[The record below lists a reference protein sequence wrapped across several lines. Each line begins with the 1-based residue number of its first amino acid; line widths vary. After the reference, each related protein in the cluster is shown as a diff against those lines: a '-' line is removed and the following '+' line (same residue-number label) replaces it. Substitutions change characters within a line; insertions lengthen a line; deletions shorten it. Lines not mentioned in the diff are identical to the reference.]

1 MMKSRILLVDNGSLE
16 PGSTL
21 ALRSLSQKAGHL
33 IGREVRA
40 VSVLHSGKVPP
51 ELLNGE
57 PAVVFKQAV
66 TEAAAEGIDELIVL
80 PLFIGPGRT
89 VTVAIPEQF
98 SLEAGAKMRLRLAP
112 VLYGPDGGLR
122 RILCGQ
128 LRAAGWRPK
137 SGTVLL
143 CDHGSPSREMA
154 AVRDAMAEE
163 LRGELELAPEELT
176 ACSMER
182 RPGAEYAFNE
192 PLLES
197 AIAKVRGDAVVL
209 MQFLLPGRHAGSGG
223 DVAEICR
230 RHAPAGARWK
240 LSPLIGEHEDLP
252 ALIAER
258 FKQTVN
264 SER

>member
-1 MMKSRILLVDNGSLE
+1 MVKSRILLADNGSLA

-21 ALRSLSQKAGHL
+21 ALRSISQKAGQL

-40 VSVLHSGKVPP
+40 VSMLHSGKVPP

-57 PAVVFKQAV
+57 PAVLFQQAV
-66 TEAAAEGIDELIVL
+66 KEAAAEGIAELIVL
-80 PLFIGPGRT
+80 PLFIGPSRA
-89 VTVAIPEQF
+89 VTVSIPEQF
-98 SLEAGAKMRLRLAP
+98 RFEAGAKMRLRLAP
-112 VLYGPDGGLR
+112 ALYGPDGGLR

-128 LRAAGWRPK
+128 LKAAGWTRGQ
-137 SGTVLL
+137 GTVLL
-143 CDHGSPSREMA
+143 CAHGSPSRETA
-154 AVRDAMAEE
+154 VVRDALAEE
-163 LRGELELAPEELT
+163 LRCELELAPEELT

-197 AIAKVRGDAVVL
+197 AITKARGEAIVL
-209 MQFLLPGRHAGSGG
+209 MQFLLPGRHAGSAG

-240 LSPLIGEHEDLP
+240 ISPLIGEHEGLP

-258 FKQTVN
+258 FKQAVN
-264 SER
+264 SES